1 MARTVAQVKR
11 APHALIDLVLTYFK
25 LNGPKR
31 STPVTEN
38 GGEKGKTFSEGKTAI
53 RVVCGGWR
61 SLRQTAQSLTSFL
74 ARLLPRRIQN
84 FRWLS
89 FRVLSGPACETLQ

>member
-11 APHALIDLVLTYFK
+11 APHALIDLFLPYFK
-25 LNGPKR
+25 LNEPKR

-38 GGEKGKTFSEGKTAI
+38 GGEKGKTLSGGKSAI

-74 ARLLPRRIQN
+74 ARLLLRTIQN
-84 FRWLS
+84 FRRLS
-89 FRVLSGPACETLQ
+89 IKVLSGPACET